1 MKVLIIDDNKEITEM
16 VSFYLESQEISCR
29 VVNDGK
35 EGLNLIKQEHFDVIL
50 MDLAMPEFTGY
61 DILTDLKRQN
71 LIDKNNIIIFTA
83 SSVTDAE
90 IEEMLKMGAKGIL
103 RKPVSIDDL
112 TELIEREVQ

>member
-1 MKVLIIDDNKEITEM
+1 
-16 VSFYLESQEISCR
+16 
-29 VVNDGK
+29 
-35 EGLNLIKQEHFDVIL
+35 